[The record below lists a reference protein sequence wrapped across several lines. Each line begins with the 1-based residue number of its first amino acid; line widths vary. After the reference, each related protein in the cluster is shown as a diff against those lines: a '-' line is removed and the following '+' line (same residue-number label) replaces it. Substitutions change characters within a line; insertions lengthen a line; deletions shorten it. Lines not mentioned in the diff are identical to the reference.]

1 MYNLPREI
9 QDAFWVFPIP
19 THFGLNSTDR
29 TRTIAQ
35 QYRIKNPLI
44 VCDKNLVRLSFAEKI
59 IYQFEVDRSNL
70 PIFIDFSANPKEEEV
85 LSGLQI
91 FKETESDG
99 IIAIGGGSSLDL
111 AKAIALSRHASPSD
125 FWENDILN
133 SSTSRNTNI
142 EFPPV
147 VCVPTTTGTGA
158 EVDPG
163 AVITKTGTNEKRIL
177 FNNNFKVMAAILDPQ
192 CAVSLSRKM
201 IAWTGIDALVHAVEV
216 FLVPS
221 YNPVCDAIALEALDL

>member
-1 MYNLPREI
+1 M
-9 QDAFWVFPIP
+9 
-19 THFGLNSTDR
+19 
-29 TRTIAQ
+29 
-35 QYRIKNPLI
+35 
-44 VCDKNLVRLSFAEKI
+44 
-59 IYQFEVDRSNL
+59 
-70 PIFIDFSANPKEEEV
+70 ANPKEEEV
-85 LSGLQI
+85 LSGIQI

-142 EFPPV
+142 RFLPPV